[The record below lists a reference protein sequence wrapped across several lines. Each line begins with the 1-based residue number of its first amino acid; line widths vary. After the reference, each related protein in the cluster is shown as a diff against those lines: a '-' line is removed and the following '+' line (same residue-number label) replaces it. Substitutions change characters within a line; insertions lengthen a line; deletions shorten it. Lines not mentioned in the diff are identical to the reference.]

1 MRKHPRPHP
10 QAGDHTRASEVVQAT
25 ELALAPDVAPAKAA
39 AATPAA
45 GTGIEVLQRALREA
59 AEQVDGL
66 TRQLAER
73 NAQFNALIS
82 GGVASG
88 GAARELQDLR
98 RRVAAQAEA
107 LQRRESRRQ
116 VHDAL
121 LRDYQEQV
129 DERDVEIVRLLG
141 ELQAYAQ
148 GGSSAARPASAWP
161 DGDEPTPAEQ
171 AEARIASLASELAR
185 LHARAAAFAPPP
197 GGSPPPAGAPAP
209 AQSPAPADQAGAAA
223 ADDVLKAEISALR
236 RANDRLRGEIAE
248 REARQADKPSPR
260 DTGTFAATSDFASG
274 AGSGSFALAEGE
286 LRMFVRTEGDAGIV
300 HVLGRRTTMGRT
312 PDNDLCIESESVSRH
327 HAVALQ
333 TPGGTVI
340 EDLNSTN
347 GVFVN
352 GHRVSRRVLMA
363 GDLVTIGTASFRF
376 LVKPADEAANS

>member
-1 MRKHPRPHP
+1 
-10 QAGDHTRASEVVQAT
+10 
-25 ELALAPDVAPAKAA
+25 
-39 AATPAA
+39 
-45 GTGIEVLQRALREA
+45 LREA
-59 AEQVDGL
+59 AEQLDAL

-73 NAQFNALIS
+73 NAQFNALIA
-82 GGVASG
+82 GGAPSG
-88 GAARELQDLR
+88 GAARELQELR

-116 VHDAL
+116 VHDAQ
-121 LRDYQEQV
+121 LRDYQDRV
-129 DERDVEIVRLLG
+129 DERDAEIERLLG

-148 GGSSAARPASAWP
+148 GSAAAGPAGAWP
-161 DGDEPTPAEQ
+161 GPGEPTLAEQ

-185 LHARAAAFAPPP
+185 LHARASAQAPPA
-197 GGSPPPAGAPAP
+197 AGAPV
-209 AQSPAPADQAGAAA
+209 PAPTPAPTDRGGSVA
-223 ADDVLKAEISALR
+223 ADEVLKAEIAALR
-236 RANDRLRGEIAE
+236 RANDRLRAELAE
-248 REARQADKPSPR
+248 REVRPADKPSTR
-260 DTGTFAATSDFASG
+260 DTGTFAATSDFTSAT
-274 AGSGSFALAEGE
+274 GSGSFALAEGE

-312 PDNDLCIESESVSRH
+312 PDNDLCIDFESVSRH

-352 GHRVSRRVLMA
+352 GHRVSRRVLVA

-376 LVKPADEAANS
+376 LVKPAEEAANS